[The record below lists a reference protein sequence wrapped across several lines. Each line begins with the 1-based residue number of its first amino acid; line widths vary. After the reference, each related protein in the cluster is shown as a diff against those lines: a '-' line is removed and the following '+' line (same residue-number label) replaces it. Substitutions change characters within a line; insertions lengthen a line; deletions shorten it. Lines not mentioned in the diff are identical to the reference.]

1 MFSKFKSKTN
11 KQLKAG
17 STEIKTT
24 ELNVLL
30 EEVLFAKTK
39 YDIKFQKLDGKKKQ
53 ESENDKNY
61 ADIVRKRSI
70 KRLSETKKQEAVQLQ
85 QNER

>member
-39 YDIKFQKLDGKKKQ
+39 YRKLDDKKKQ

-70 KRLSETKKQEAVQLQ
+70 KRLSETKKQEAAQSQ